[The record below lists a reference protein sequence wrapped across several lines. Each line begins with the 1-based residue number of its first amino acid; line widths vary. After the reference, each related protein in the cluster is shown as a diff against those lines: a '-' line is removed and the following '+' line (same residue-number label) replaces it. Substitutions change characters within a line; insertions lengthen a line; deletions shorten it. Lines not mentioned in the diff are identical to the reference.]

1 MPLKLNVGVSRK
13 IGLPQF
19 SSVGASC
26 NLELELDATLME
38 RDLDGFHS
46 QIRSAY
52 EAAHQ
57 AVQDELAR
65 LQMTGDSVAGGSTRE
80 LATANPQNGRHRA
93 LDTGQSMRVHGEWP
107 RVRRPAT
114 RSQVKAILAIARRQ
128 DADLSRLLRQE
139 FEAERPD
146 DLTIRQASTLIDLL
160 KHHDSA

>member
-52 EAAHQ
+52 ETAHQ
-57 AVQDELAR
+57 AVHDELAR
-65 LQMTGDSVAGGSTRE
+65 LQMTGDSIAGGSTRE
-80 LATANPQNGRHRA
+80 LATADPQNGRHRA
-93 LDTGQSMRVHGEWP
+93 LDTGQSMRVQSEWP

-114 RSQVKAILAIARRQ
+114 RSQVKAILAIARGQ
-128 DADLSRLLRQE
+128 DADLSRLLHE
-139 FEAERPD
+139 KFSVERPE
-146 DLTIRQASTLIDLL
+146 DLTIRQASTLISLL
-160 KHHDSA
+160 KNPDSA